1 LIAPSLESFAALK
14 ERWKVSI
21 AAMIMRCS
29 QLEMLSEEQ
38 SEKLWVNL
46 SRRGWKRNE
55 PHDERLPLEQ
65 PKLLRQCVDMVLQA
79 NVKTR
84 SQIADDL
91 GLPKRDVEELAG
103 LPPEYLTEG
112 FGEII
117 SLQFKGEGAS
127 GNSRADVIPFR
138 VGG

>member
-1 LIAPSLESFAALK
+1 
-14 ERWKVSI
+14 
-21 AAMIMRCS
+21 MRCS

-38 SEKLWVNL
+38 SEKLWMNL
-46 SRRGWKRNE
+46 SRRGWKRKE

-65 PKLLRQCVDMVLQA
+65 PKLLRQCIDMVLQA

-91 GLPKRDVEELAG
+91 GLPKRDVEELAA
-103 LPPEYLTEG
+103 LPADYLTEG

-117 SLQFKGEGAS
+117 SLQFKGERAV
-127 GNSRADVIPFR
+127 GNFPADVIPFKL
-138 VGG
+138 G